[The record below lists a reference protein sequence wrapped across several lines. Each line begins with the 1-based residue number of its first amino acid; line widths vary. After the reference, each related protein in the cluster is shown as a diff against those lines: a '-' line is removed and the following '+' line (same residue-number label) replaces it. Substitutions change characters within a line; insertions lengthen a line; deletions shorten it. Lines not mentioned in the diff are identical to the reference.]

1 MNKTDRPAWL
11 KRMDDGT
18 IGEARSKAFLMD
30 RFWILERSVDIDGA
44 DLIIQRKITGAN
56 LLDKDPPRFGV
67 VQVKFYSDINT
78 TRYIHKEYLID
89 EEGKTR
95 NEFFLMCHSGFE
107 SEIRTYLFDAKE
119 IIENCELAPEGHSR
133 EGRYIIPGRKL
144 LATGEFRI
152 TSSRLA
158 LDRIERAL
166 RLATF
171 EKNRRF
177 LSWALP
183 SVSIKNEYILP
194 VYLEPIENW
203 WGNIPEAF
211 GEMKKKAQSFLFDLE
226 DVHSQFKEIIESS
239 DPEKALEI
247 AEEMDNAYRG
257 GDRLY
262 LSLPKLYDE
271 DFQKVVFEHKNKCDK
286 LKKMGILDSF
296 IEFKDSLLKYIST
309 DLGPKIDSLE
319 KNIVYEIKISY
330 EPKTLKIISI
340 NSKYVPEEIYW
351 KEPLKRND
359 RISLYGQENSGVKFV
374 GDGDALVYWLPGR
387 YGYGDK
393 KDGQSWEEYF
403 RHFSIYPISDLMQKM
418 YDLILIRL

>member
-1 MNKTDRPAWL
+1 MNKTDHPAWL
-11 KRMDDGT
+11 KRMDHGA

-56 LLDKDPPRFGV
+56 LLDKEPPRLGV

-78 TRYIHKEYLID
+78 THYIHKEYLID
-89 EEGKTR
+89 EEGETR

-107 SEIRTYLFDAKE
+107 SEIHTYLLDAKE
-119 IIENCELAPEGHSR
+119 IVENFELAPEGHSR
-133 EGRYIIPGRKL
+133 EGRHIIPGRKL
-144 LATGEFRI
+144 LSTAEFRI
-152 TSSRLA
+152 SSSRLA

-183 SVSIKNEYILP
+183 SVSINNENILP
-194 VYLEPIENW
+194 VYLEPIDNW

-211 GEMKKKAQSFLFDLE
+211 GEMKKKAQRFLFELE
-226 DVHSQFKEIIESS
+226 DVHSQFKEILESY
-239 DPEKALEI
+239 DPEKALAI
-247 AEEMDNAYRG
+247 AEEIDASYRG
-257 GDRLY
+257 GDRVY

-271 DFQKVVFEHKNKCDK
+271 DFQKAVYEHKNKCAT

-296 IEFKDSLLKYIST
+296 IEFRDSLLNFIST
-309 DLGPKIDSLE
+309 DLGPKKDSLE
-319 KNIVYEIKISY
+319 KNIVYELKIKF

-340 NSKYVPEEIYW
+340 KSNFIPEEKYW

-359 RISLYGQENSGVKFV
+359 WVSPDGPETSGVKFA

-387 YGYGDK
+387 YGYVDK
-393 KDGQSWEEYF
+393 KEGQSWEEFF
-403 RHFSIYPISDLMQKM
+403 RHFSFYPISDLMQKL
-418 YDLILIRL
+418 YDLILIGL